1 MGMHVSV
8 SVLVHFN
15 GWQRVIS
22 ASLLL
27 NSRNDIY
34 KAFLLGLGRYPSLGA
49 CVRFII
55 NPMETAELN
64 GKIG

>member
-1 MGMHVSV
+1 MGMRVSA
-8 SVLVHFN
+8 SVLVHFS
-15 GWQRVIS
+15 GWQSVIS
-22 ASLLL
+22 SGLLL

-49 CVRFII
+49 CISFII

-64 GKIG
+64 GKTG